1 MKMIIYLNN
10 KSNKIKNLKTSLIIK
25 YKIIYVKNIMIIFK
39 FKINQ
44 FKRYIKKIK
53 YRLIMNNQK
62 ETP

>member
-25 YKIIYVKNIMIIFK
+25 YKIIYVKKIMMIFK